1 MEGLYKTT
9 AEEVNGSV
17 DFLDTRRTP
26 QHMECICN
34 IMVIV
39 ERCDIGDIIDSVG
52 SGGGIGSGSSGS
64 DACASVGSRAFF
76 FCWYAGMSNNYE
88 TYRI

>member
-9 AEEVNGSV
+9 AEEVSGSV

-34 IMVIV
+34 IVVIV
-39 ERCDIGDIIDSVG
+39 ERCGIVDIIDIVG
-52 SGGGIGSGSSGS
+52 SGGVIGSGSGGS
-64 DACASVGSRAFF
+64 NACASVGSRAFF
-76 FCWYAGMSNNYE
+76 FVGL
-88 TYRI
+88 